1 MRRLI
6 IVIVLLAILLSA
18 CDPPISGDAGTYTN
32 PTPPSGV
39 WQQEMDQHEARA
51 TREAGR

>member
-1 MRRLI
+1 MARL
-6 IVIVLLAILLSA
+6 VILLVILLVLFTA
-18 CDPPISGDAGTYTN
+18 CEPPISGDAGTYTN

-51 TREAGR
+51 TREAR

>member
-1 MRRLI
+1 MRKLI
-6 IVIVLLAILLSA
+6 LTLALLAILLTA

-39 WQQEMDQHEARA
+39 WQQEMDQHEARD
-51 TREAGR
+51 TREAR